1 MDVEAGAAVR
11 RAGRE
16 SNVLLL
22 KWGRW
27 RCGGVET
34 AREKD
39 EDDKRSW
46 RVFRGDLVGEMARM
60 ALRKDRGPRVD
71 SPIGVLGRV
80 VGIPS
85 KEDVVG
91 HLGDVRKDL
100 GRSSVTSVGH
110 IDSSLNRTSIRH
122 CTVVLYGTRLARKSK

>member
-1 MDVEAGAAVR
+1 M
-11 RAGRE
+11 
-16 SNVLLL
+16 
-22 KWGRW
+22 
-27 RCGGVET
+27 
-34 AREKD
+34 
-39 EDDKRSW
+39 
-46 RVFRGDLVGEMARM
+46 FRGDLVGEIARM
-60 ALRKDRGPRVD
+60 ALRRDRGPRVD

-80 VGIPS
+80 VGILS

>member
-1 MDVEAGAAVR
+1 M
-11 RAGRE
+11 
-16 SNVLLL
+16 
-22 KWGRW
+22 
-27 RCGGVET
+27 ET

-46 RVFRGDLVGEMARM
+46 RVFRGDLVSEIARM
-60 ALRKDRGPRVD
+60 APLRKDRGPRVD

-85 KEDVVG
+85 KEDVVS

-100 GRSSVTSVGH
+100 GRTSVTSVDH
-110 IDSSLNRTSIRH
+110 MDSSLNRTGIRH
-122 CTVVLYGTRLARKSK
+122 CTVVLHGTRLARKRNEWTEIHGIK

>member
-39 EDDKRSW
+39 EDNKRSW
-46 RVFRGDLVGEMARM
+46 RVFRGDLVSEMGSM
-60 ALRKDRGPRVD
+60 ALRRIVAHGWIARSVFLAVWWV
-71 SPIGVLGRV
+71 SR
-80 VGIPS
+80 
-85 KEDVVG
+85 
-91 HLGDVRKDL
+91 RK
-100 GRSSVTSVGH
+100 
-110 IDSSLNRTSIRH
+110 RT
-122 CTVVLYGTRLARKSK
+122 